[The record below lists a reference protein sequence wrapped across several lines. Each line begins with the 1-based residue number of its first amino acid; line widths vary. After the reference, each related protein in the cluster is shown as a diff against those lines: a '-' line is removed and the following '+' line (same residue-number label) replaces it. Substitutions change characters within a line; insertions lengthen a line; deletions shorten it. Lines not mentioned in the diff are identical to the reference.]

1 MGAGIFLMVLPT
13 LRLFSSHWVALP
25 SLDMRA
31 FALSYV
37 LLCLVLSCLA
47 VVSWRTAPFLKRKI
61 SGIGSG
67 EEGRWGLVGSVV
79 GEKLKLGCIL

>member
-1 MGAGIFLMVLPT
+1 VGTGVFLMVSPNLET
-13 LRLFSSHWVALP
+13 LSHWVALS

-47 VVSWRTAPFLKRKI
+47 VVPWRTVPFLKRKWN
-61 SGIGSG
+61 GVGSG
-67 EEGRWGLVGSVV
+67 EEGGRVG
-79 GEKLKLGCIL
+79 